1 MSGES
6 SGEKLAEELISACR
20 TSIGDTLRSITLF
33 TAEDYDQL
41 YIRSDL
47 EQDAELDRFVANERL
62 GFTSQQTYGD
72 SELGEYE
79 YTIRAFEYG
88 YVTRVIVGDRGVY
101 VTTDEIHMDE
111 FDELATAVR
120 GVLRENYGAA

>member
-6 SGEKLAEELISACR
+6 NSEELAEELISACR

-79 YTIRAFEYG
+79 FTIRAFEYG

-101 VTTDEIHMDE
+101 VTTDEMHMDE

-120 GVLRENYGAA
+120 GVLRENTGAA

>member
-6 SGEKLAEELISACR
+6 SGEDLADELVSACR

-33 TAEDYDQL
+33 TAEDYEQL
-41 YIRSDL
+41 YIREDL
-47 EQDAELDRFVANERL
+47 EQDAEIDRFVANERL

-79 YTIRAFEYG
+79 FTIRAFEYG

-101 VTTDEIHMDE
+101 VTTDEMHVDE

-120 GVLRENYGAA
+120 GVLREDRG

>member
-6 SGEKLAEELISACR
+6 SDGDLAEELVSACR

-79 YTIRAFEYG
+79 FTIRAFEFG

-101 VTTDEIHMDE
+101 VTTDEMHMDE

-120 GVLRENYGAA
+120 GVLRENAGAA